1 MEERLNNFEASYEK
15 MQEELKD
22 SKELNK
28 TLWTQIPQKN
38 NDVKKEKEKIL
49 GKIDEKETDLSFYE
63 ELVDLLVSKE
73 DLKIIRRQWA
83 LNKNQIP
90 QDLFKDKEVALPNL
104 KHFSGNTAELR
115 KDDDDDFDL
124 LRSPKNDSQKP
135 VFSSGKNL

>member
-1 MEERLNNFEASYEK
+1 
-15 MQEELKD
+15 MQEELES

-28 TLWTQIPQKN
+28 KLWTQIPQKN
-38 NDVKKEKEKIL
+38 NDAKKEKEKFL
-49 GKIDEKETDLSFYE
+49 GKMDEKEKDLSFYE

-104 KHFSGNTAELR
+104 KNLAGNASELQ